1 MDQVIALLGQ
11 YLDFIPM
18 EDSKDKPVTPTTI
31 NNYVRLKVMP
41 APEKRKYYRVHIA
54 FLIMIFT
61 LKQGISINGLQ
72 QLLPST
78 ADEEEIKNFYTSYV
92 ERLQEVGNFYTAQ
105 TRAAVQDILD
115 PQVTDEGV
123 VENVIIQSIL
133 QSGFS
138 RIMAEK
144 LLHLQ
149 DADPERVLELEKISD
164 GRGRHP
170 LGQLP
175 EKEERAMLFD
185 THAHYYAEAFD
196 PDRDAVLS
204 ALPAAGVGLVLC
216 PGCDLDTSRQSIQL
230 AEAYPHVYAAAGV
243 HPEDAL
249 GLPVDWLDQ
258 VAEMT
263 RHPKVKAIGEIGLD
277 YYWKEVP
284 RDLQKEVF
292 RAQLQLAKVLDLPV
306 IVHDRE
312 AHADCLAIVREFPGV
327 RGVFHCYSGSAED
340 AKTLVKLG
348 WHLSFTGTITFKN
361 ARKAPEV
368 IAAVPLERIMV
379 ETDAPYMAPT
389 PFRGKRCDSRY
400 VYRMVET
407 IAEIKGLTPAEVE
420 QATTENGKALF
431 AIP

>member
-1 MDQVIALLGQ
+1 MPYDKELIAHKLIRWEHYLNNYKLPAWKELPDIGLYMDQVIALLGQ
-11 YLDFIPM
+11 YLDFIPT

-175 EKEERAMLFD
+175 EKEE
-185 THAHYYAEAFD
+185 
-196 PDRDAVLS
+196 
-204 ALPAAGVGLVLC
+204 
-216 PGCDLDTSRQSIQL
+216 
-230 AEAYPHVYAAAGV
+230 
-243 HPEDAL
+243 
-249 GLPVDWLDQ
+249 
-258 VAEMT
+258 
-263 RHPKVKAIGEIGLD
+263 
-277 YYWKEVP
+277 
-284 RDLQKEVF
+284 
-292 RAQLQLAKVLDLPV
+292 
-306 IVHDRE
+306 
-312 AHADCLAIVREFPGV
+312 
-327 RGVFHCYSGSAED
+327 
-340 AKTLVKLG
+340 
-348 WHLSFTGTITFKN
+348 
-361 ARKAPEV
+361 
-368 IAAVPLERIMV
+368 
-379 ETDAPYMAPT
+379 
-389 PFRGKRCDSRY
+389 
-400 VYRMVET
+400 
-407 IAEIKGLTPAEVE
+407 
-420 QATTENGKALF
+420 
-431 AIP
+431 

>member
-1 MDQVIALLGQ
+1 MPYDKELIAHKLIRWEHYLNNYKLPAWKELPDIGLYMDQVIALLGQ

-54 FLIMIFT
+54 CLIMIFT

-175 EKEERAMLFD
+175 EKEE
-185 THAHYYAEAFD
+185 
-196 PDRDAVLS
+196 
-204 ALPAAGVGLVLC
+204 
-216 PGCDLDTSRQSIQL
+216 
-230 AEAYPHVYAAAGV
+230 
-243 HPEDAL
+243 
-249 GLPVDWLDQ
+249 
-258 VAEMT
+258 
-263 RHPKVKAIGEIGLD
+263 
-277 YYWKEVP
+277 
-284 RDLQKEVF
+284 
-292 RAQLQLAKVLDLPV
+292 
-306 IVHDRE
+306 
-312 AHADCLAIVREFPGV
+312 
-327 RGVFHCYSGSAED
+327 
-340 AKTLVKLG
+340 
-348 WHLSFTGTITFKN
+348 
-361 ARKAPEV
+361 
-368 IAAVPLERIMV
+368 
-379 ETDAPYMAPT
+379 
-389 PFRGKRCDSRY
+389 
-400 VYRMVET
+400 
-407 IAEIKGLTPAEVE
+407 
-420 QATTENGKALF
+420 
-431 AIP
+431 

>member
-1 MDQVIALLGQ
+1 MPYDKELIAHKLIRWEHYLNNYKLPAWKELPDIGLYMDQVIALLGQ

-54 FLIMIFT
+54 FPIMIFT

-78 ADEEEIKNFYTSYV
+78 ADEEDIKNFYTSYV

-175 EKEERAMLFD
+175 EKEE
-185 THAHYYAEAFD
+185 
-196 PDRDAVLS
+196 
-204 ALPAAGVGLVLC
+204 
-216 PGCDLDTSRQSIQL
+216 
-230 AEAYPHVYAAAGV
+230 
-243 HPEDAL
+243 
-249 GLPVDWLDQ
+249 
-258 VAEMT
+258 
-263 RHPKVKAIGEIGLD
+263 
-277 YYWKEVP
+277 
-284 RDLQKEVF
+284 
-292 RAQLQLAKVLDLPV
+292 
-306 IVHDRE
+306 
-312 AHADCLAIVREFPGV
+312 
-327 RGVFHCYSGSAED
+327 
-340 AKTLVKLG
+340 
-348 WHLSFTGTITFKN
+348 
-361 ARKAPEV
+361 
-368 IAAVPLERIMV
+368 
-379 ETDAPYMAPT
+379 
-389 PFRGKRCDSRY
+389 
-400 VYRMVET
+400 
-407 IAEIKGLTPAEVE
+407 
-420 QATTENGKALF
+420 
-431 AIP
+431 

>member
-1 MDQVIALLGQ
+1 MPYDKELIAHKLIRWEHYLNNYKLHAWKELPDIGLYMDQVIALLGQ

-175 EKEERAMLFD
+175 EKEE
-185 THAHYYAEAFD
+185 
-196 PDRDAVLS
+196 
-204 ALPAAGVGLVLC
+204 
-216 PGCDLDTSRQSIQL
+216 
-230 AEAYPHVYAAAGV
+230 
-243 HPEDAL
+243 
-249 GLPVDWLDQ
+249 
-258 VAEMT
+258 
-263 RHPKVKAIGEIGLD
+263 
-277 YYWKEVP
+277 
-284 RDLQKEVF
+284 
-292 RAQLQLAKVLDLPV
+292 
-306 IVHDRE
+306 
-312 AHADCLAIVREFPGV
+312 
-327 RGVFHCYSGSAED
+327 
-340 AKTLVKLG
+340 
-348 WHLSFTGTITFKN
+348 
-361 ARKAPEV
+361 
-368 IAAVPLERIMV
+368 
-379 ETDAPYMAPT
+379 
-389 PFRGKRCDSRY
+389 
-400 VYRMVET
+400 
-407 IAEIKGLTPAEVE
+407 
-420 QATTENGKALF
+420 
-431 AIP
+431 

>member
-1 MDQVIALLGQ
+1 MPYDKELISHKLIRWEHYLNNYKLPAWKELPDIGLYMDQVIALLGQ

-175 EKEERAMLFD
+175 EKEE
-185 THAHYYAEAFD
+185 
-196 PDRDAVLS
+196 
-204 ALPAAGVGLVLC
+204 
-216 PGCDLDTSRQSIQL
+216 
-230 AEAYPHVYAAAGV
+230 
-243 HPEDAL
+243 
-249 GLPVDWLDQ
+249 
-258 VAEMT
+258 
-263 RHPKVKAIGEIGLD
+263 
-277 YYWKEVP
+277 
-284 RDLQKEVF
+284 
-292 RAQLQLAKVLDLPV
+292 
-306 IVHDRE
+306 
-312 AHADCLAIVREFPGV
+312 
-327 RGVFHCYSGSAED
+327 
-340 AKTLVKLG
+340 
-348 WHLSFTGTITFKN
+348 
-361 ARKAPEV
+361 
-368 IAAVPLERIMV
+368 
-379 ETDAPYMAPT
+379 
-389 PFRGKRCDSRY
+389 
-400 VYRMVET
+400 
-407 IAEIKGLTPAEVE
+407 
-420 QATTENGKALF
+420 
-431 AIP
+431 

>member
-1 MDQVIALLGQ
+1 MYIKKRETMPYDKELIAHKLIRWEHYLNNYKLPAWKELPDIGLYMDQVIALLGQ

-175 EKEERAMLFD
+175 EKEE
-185 THAHYYAEAFD
+185 
-196 PDRDAVLS
+196 
-204 ALPAAGVGLVLC
+204 
-216 PGCDLDTSRQSIQL
+216 
-230 AEAYPHVYAAAGV
+230 
-243 HPEDAL
+243 
-249 GLPVDWLDQ
+249 
-258 VAEMT
+258 
-263 RHPKVKAIGEIGLD
+263 
-277 YYWKEVP
+277 
-284 RDLQKEVF
+284 
-292 RAQLQLAKVLDLPV
+292 
-306 IVHDRE
+306 
-312 AHADCLAIVREFPGV
+312 
-327 RGVFHCYSGSAED
+327 
-340 AKTLVKLG
+340 
-348 WHLSFTGTITFKN
+348 
-361 ARKAPEV
+361 
-368 IAAVPLERIMV
+368 
-379 ETDAPYMAPT
+379 
-389 PFRGKRCDSRY
+389 
-400 VYRMVET
+400 
-407 IAEIKGLTPAEVE
+407 
-420 QATTENGKALF
+420 
-431 AIP
+431 

>member
-1 MDQVIALLGQ
+1 MPYDKELIAHKLIRWEHYLNNYKLPAWKELPDIGLYMDQVIALLGQ

-41 APEKRKYYRVHIA
+41 APVKRKYYRVHIA

-175 EKEERAMLFD
+175 EKEE
-185 THAHYYAEAFD
+185 
-196 PDRDAVLS
+196 
-204 ALPAAGVGLVLC
+204 
-216 PGCDLDTSRQSIQL
+216 
-230 AEAYPHVYAAAGV
+230 
-243 HPEDAL
+243 
-249 GLPVDWLDQ
+249 
-258 VAEMT
+258 
-263 RHPKVKAIGEIGLD
+263 
-277 YYWKEVP
+277 
-284 RDLQKEVF
+284 
-292 RAQLQLAKVLDLPV
+292 
-306 IVHDRE
+306 
-312 AHADCLAIVREFPGV
+312 
-327 RGVFHCYSGSAED
+327 
-340 AKTLVKLG
+340 
-348 WHLSFTGTITFKN
+348 
-361 ARKAPEV
+361 
-368 IAAVPLERIMV
+368 
-379 ETDAPYMAPT
+379 
-389 PFRGKRCDSRY
+389 
-400 VYRMVET
+400 
-407 IAEIKGLTPAEVE
+407 
-420 QATTENGKALF
+420 
-431 AIP
+431 

>member
-1 MDQVIALLGQ
+1 MPYDKELIAHKLIRWEHYLNNYKLPAWKELPDIGLYMDQVIALLGQ

-149 DADPERVLELEKISD
+149 DADPERVLELEKNQRRT
-164 GRGRHP
+164 GPPPPG
-170 LGQLP
+170 
-175 EKEERAMLFD
+175 
-185 THAHYYAEAFD
+185 T
-196 PDRDAVLS
+196 
-204 ALPAAGVGLVLC
+204 AAGKG
-216 PGCDLDTSRQSIQL
+216 GMS
-230 AEAYPHVYAAAGV
+230 H
-243 HPEDAL
+243 AL
-249 GLPVDWLDQ
+249 
-258 VAEMT
+258 
-263 RHPKVKAIGEIGLD
+263 
-277 YYWKEVP
+277 
-284 RDLQKEVF
+284 
-292 RAQLQLAKVLDLPV
+292 
-306 IVHDRE
+306 
-312 AHADCLAIVREFPGV
+312 
-327 RGVFHCYSGSAED
+327 
-340 AKTLVKLG
+340 
-348 WHLSFTGTITFKN
+348 
-361 ARKAPEV
+361 
-368 IAAVPLERIMV
+368 
-379 ETDAPYMAPT
+379 
-389 PFRGKRCDSRY
+389 
-400 VYRMVET
+400 
-407 IAEIKGLTPAEVE
+407 
-420 QATTENGKALF
+420 
-431 AIP
+431 